1 MSSSLILT
9 NFLFCSLAALLL
21 FPLLR
26 QPNVLTFKKGIPIS
40 IIIILVLIKLL
51 VPYEFTFTHTL
62 ASKNIL
68 PMFMKIYNFSIYKNI
83 TVGNS
88 FLYIWLSI
96 TLLLLIHI
104 LLNYRKLKRILSL
117 VPETKDTELTEM
129 LNDLCIQ
136 NNIRNVPQLIQLDLI
151 TSPFIIGYQ
160 KPIIVLPNQ
169 TRKKD
174 ARFILMH
181 ELEHL
186 IHHHLL
192 IKVIIET
199 VAIFYWWN
207 PVVWILRREL
217 IRAFELQADANVI
230 KDLSKEESLT
240 YLETLIAISR
250 NVSKI
255 QNTTLSLS
263 FTLKSSMVEYR
274 IRTILASNLFQKRK
288 KNILLYFSL
297 INLSIMLLF
306 FSFIYTFESYA
317 IPSVDA
323 DNTFTINTQ
332 NDFFILQDNNQYDLY
347 IDGTYVL
354 SFDNIPGDLS
364 ELPVYK

>member
-26 QPNVLTFKKGIPIS
+26 QPNVLTFKKGFPIF

-62 ASKNIL
+62 PSKNIL
-68 PMFMKIYNFSIYKNI
+68 PMFMKIFNFPIYKSI
-83 TVGNS
+83 TFGYL

-117 VPETKDTELTEM
+117 VPETKDTELTAI
-129 LNDLCIQ
+129 LTDLCIQ
-136 NNIRNVPQLIQLDLI
+136 KNIRNIPQIIELGFI

-160 KPIIVLPNQ
+160 KPIIVLPKQ
-169 TRKKD
+169 IRKKD

-192 IKVIIET
+192 MKIIIET

-207 PVVWILRREL
+207 PVIWILRREL

-230 KDLSKEESLT
+230 KDLSKEASLT
-240 YLETLIAISR
+240 YLETLINISR

-255 QNTTLSLS
+255 QNSNLSLS

-288 KNILLYFSL
+288 MNILLYLSL
-297 INLSIMLLF
+297 ISLSSMLLL

-317 IPSVDA
+317 IHPTDA
-323 DNTFTINTQ
+323 ANTFTINPQ
-332 NDFFILQDNNQYDLY
+332 NDFFILKNKQYDLY

-354 SFDNIPGDLS
+354 SFDTIPGDLS
-364 ELPVYK
+364 DLPVYN